1 MRSMRVRGD
10 ALPSAQESTATA
22 YIVRTGIVPFS
33 ETDEQGN
40 VSQGYEWTELRLE
53 PGEYQLVRE
62 GKLPA
67 GAVWDDRLRRIRL
80 IAQLEA
86 TDYVAAKLA
95 EAEGEELAQLRQE
108 YAEIIAQRKAWRA
121 AINSL

>member
-67 GAVWDDRLRRIRL
+67 GAVWDNRLRRIRL
-80 IAQLEA
+80 LAQLEA

>member
-10 ALPSAQESTATA
+10 ALPPAQESTATA
-22 YIVRTGIVPFS
+22 YIVRTGIAPFS

-62 GKLPA
+62 GKVPA
-67 GAVWDDRLRRIRL
+67 GAVWDNRLRRIRL
-80 IAQLEA
+80 LAQLEA

>member
-62 GKLPA
+62 GKVPA
-67 GAVWDDRLRRIRL
+67 GAVWDNRLRRIRL
-80 IAQLEA
+80 LAQLEA

>member
-22 YIVRTGIVPFS
+22 YIVRTGIAPFS

-67 GAVWDDRLRRIRL
+67 GAVWDNRLRRIRL
-80 IAQLEA
+80 LAQLEA

>member
-1 MRSMRVRGD
+1 MRNMRVRGD

-67 GAVWDDRLRRIRL
+67 GAEWDNRLCRIRL
-80 IAQLEA
+80 LAQLEA

-108 YAEIIAQRKAWRA
+108 YAETIAQRKAWRA

>member
-67 GAVWDDRLRRIRL
+67 GAMWDNRLCRIRL
-80 IAQLEA
+80 LAQLEA

>member
-22 YIVRTGIVPFS
+22 YIVRTGILPFS

-67 GAVWDDRLRRIRL
+67 GAEWDSRLCRIRL
-80 IAQLEA
+80 LAQLEA

-95 EAEGEELAQLRQE
+95 EAEGDELAQLRQE

>member
-1 MRSMRVRGD
+1 MKSMRVRGD

-67 GAVWDDRLRRIRL
+67 GAVWDNRLRRIRL
-80 IAQLEA
+80 LAQLEA

>member
-62 GKLPA
+62 GKVPA
-67 GAVWDDRLRRIRL
+67 GAEWDNRLRRIRL
-80 IAQLEA
+80 LAQLEA

>member
-22 YIVRTGIVPFS
+22 YIVRTGIAPFS

-67 GAVWDDRLRRIRL
+67 GAVWDNRLSRIRL
-80 IAQLEA
+80 LAQLEA

>member
-22 YIVRTGIVPFS
+22 YIVRTGIAPVS

-67 GAVWDDRLRRIRL
+67 GAVWDNRLRRIRL
-80 IAQLEA
+80 LAQLEA

>member
-67 GAVWDDRLRRIRL
+67 GAEWDNRLRRIRL
-80 IAQLEA
+80 LAQLEA